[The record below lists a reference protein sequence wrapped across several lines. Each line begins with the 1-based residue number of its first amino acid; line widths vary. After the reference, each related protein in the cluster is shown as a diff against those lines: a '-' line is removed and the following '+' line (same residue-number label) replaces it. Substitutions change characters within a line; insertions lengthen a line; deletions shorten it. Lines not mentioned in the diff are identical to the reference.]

1 MAGPTSNGLV
11 TLDMIQNVLQNELR
25 PKRQDVTLPPFACE
39 EFYAAK
45 RVGNRFKYYSAEERK
60 QIIEGKC
67 QQLFEAT
74 ADPED
79 HLRGL
84 DQSFAALIECNF
96 VIESKDLKVIIAQ
109 AHGVLARLP
118 PRPITLPDLPATLPG
133 GFCITAAPGSAD
145 HGTTS
150 TVWDDLL
157 VVSTLNSNIIRSV
170 LLAIIYGYGYVS
182 LLRDVINSTGEMLEA
197 CTILTRHCAQE
208 KDLQRWFVV
217 RAFLWT
223 SWQRS
228 FTVLAYF
235 RMGINLKLGYNH
247 DDGKDNSI
255 LGFCPA
261 PNITIQDLTD
271 ELSLEG
277 RAKAMCTW
285 AFKLLTSEPA
295 CFGLDFRH
303 FHYRYSQIVREKAP
317 RCNLDS
323 DEPCDGQHSDSCR
336 RFKGLKVVSQSAH
349 DRMCTWQD
357 ELNETIGARAS
368 FFAAICCRKPRNR
381 QELKLIWD
389 EKSYRSVNGARAVS
403 LAETD
408 PENGPIKFCKASH
421 KTLAISHV
429 WSHGQG
435 GRPETGI
442 NRCLHARY
450 ARIARNLECDS
461 YWIDTTCIPCE
472 HELRKEAINHINGV
486 FAESRTTIIC
496 DRDLMDIDVSGLTLA
511 TKESI
516 LAAILVCD
524 WNIRAWTFL
533 EAMKARQAIRILCK
547 NDETM
552 SLRDLIQDVY
562 DHGRIDLV
570 VLCQLAPHLLPVAA
584 YGIPR
589 SNVAIKNNLGDMP
602 IEVGGTLLSYRPASR
617 PGDDIVIWSLII
629 DPLKP
634 SYDAEH
640 FWRSRIGGAVST
652 GFLVSSAA
660 RLRSRGL
667 SWAPAT
673 PYAAPRAHG
682 KGQSGTFYRAF
693 DGIETELGSIT
704 EVGIFGTW
712 LVYEFDS
719 PLLAT
724 NFKHYL
730 NIGSTR
736 RSANQPS
743 SQIGQRSSFI
753 DEEHS
758 SRRGSEQSPLIQ
770 NEPSTS
776 LSDKQF
782 LELDRIR
789 SRFLRTCRFGALLQP
804 ARVPGVYWRPGLD
817 AARYLGK
824 VRGTLLVVCGC
835 FGGSTATTRQG
846 WIVDKWIWKGLYVW
860 PKEVPLPTFEK
871 QEGFCIA

>member
-1 MAGPTSNGLV
+1 MSYTTSTGLI
-11 TLDMIQNVLQNELR
+11 TLDMIQKVLENELR
-25 PKRQDVTLPPFACE
+25 PKRQDVTLPPFVCE
-39 EFYAAK
+39 EFYAAN
-45 RVGNRFKYYSAEERK
+45 RVGNRFKYYTAEERK
-60 QIIEGKC
+60 QIIASKC
-67 QQLFEAT
+67 QQLFETT

-84 DQSFAALIECNF
+84 DQSFAELIECNF
-96 VIESKDLKVIIAQ
+96 VIDSKDLKAIIAQ
-109 AHGVLARLP
+109 AHGILDRFP
-118 PRPITLPDLPATLPG
+118 PRPLRLPDLPATLPG
-133 GFCITAAPGSAD
+133 GFSITTAPGGTD
-145 HGTTS
+145 HGTES
-150 TVWDDLL
+150 IYWDDLL

-170 LLAIIYGYGYVS
+170 LLVVIYGYGIVS
-182 LLRDVINSTGEMLEA
+182 LLRDVVNSTGEMLEA
-197 CTILTRHCAQE
+197 CTMLTRHCVQE

-228 FTVLAYF
+228 LTVLAYF
-235 RMGINLKLGYNH
+235 RMGMNLKFGYNH
-247 DDGKDNSI
+247 HDGKDNWI
-255 LGFCPA
+255 LGFSPA
-261 PNITIQDLTD
+261 PNVTIQELTD
-271 ELSLEG
+271 EMSLEG

-303 FHYRYSQIVREKAP
+303 FHYRYSQVAKEKAP
-317 RCNLDS
+317 RCRLGS
-323 DEPCDGQHSDSCR
+323 DEPCDGQHSDRCL
-336 RFKGLKVVSQSAH
+336 RFKGMKVESQSAH
-349 DRMCTWQD
+349 DRKCTWQD
-357 ELNETIGARAS
+357 ESDETRGDRS
-368 FFAAICCRKPRNR
+368 SVFAAICCRKPRSR
-381 QELKLIWD
+381 QEPKFVWD
-389 EKSYRSVNGARAVS
+389 ENSYRSIEGARAVS
-403 LAETD
+403 LAQTD
-408 PENGPIKFCKASH
+408 PENGPIWFCKASH

-435 GRPETGI
+435 GRPETGV

-450 ARIARNLECDS
+450 SRIARNLGCDS
-461 YWIDTTCIPCE
+461 YWIDTTCIPCQ
-472 HELRKEAINHINGV
+472 HELRKEAIKHINSV
-486 FAESRTTIIC
+486 FTESRATIIC
-496 DRDLMDIDVSGLTLA
+496 DKDLMDIDISELNLA

-547 NDETM
+547 NDETI
-552 SLRDLIQDVY
+552 SLRHLIQDIY

-570 VLCQLAPHLLPVAA
+570 VLCQLAPHLLPVAN

-589 SNVAIKNNLGDMP
+589 SNIAFKNNLGDMP

-617 PGDDIVIWSLII
+617 PGDDIVIWSLIF
-629 DPLKP
+629 DPLRP

-640 FWRSRIGGAVST
+640 FWRSKIGGSVST
-652 GFLVSSAA
+652 GFLVSSAT
-660 RLRSRGL
+660 RLRSKGL

-673 PYAAPRAHG
+673 PYAAPKVHG
-682 KGQSGTFYRAF
+682 TGQSGTFYRAF
-693 DGIETELGSIT
+693 DGIETELGRIT
-704 EVGIFGTW
+704 EVGIFSTW
-712 LVYEFDS
+712 MVYEFDS

-730 NIGSTR
+730 NTGSSY
-736 RSANQPS
+736 RSANHQSRAGERP
-743 SQIGQRSSFI
+743 SFI

-758 SRRGSEQSPLIQ
+758 SRRDEQSPLIQ
-770 NEPSTS
+770 DEPSTS
-776 LSDKQF
+776 LTDEQS
-782 LELDRIR
+782 LELDKIR
-789 SRFLRTCRFGALLQP
+789 SRFLRTSRFGALLQP

-824 VRGTLLVVCGC
+824 VQGTLLVVCGC

-846 WIVDKWIWKGLYVW
+846 WIVDKWIWKGVYEW

-871 QEGFCIA
+871 QEEFCIA